1 MSSTLASTSAV
12 HSNGAT
18 RLFAPVAQTA
28 DFASA
33 SQAAPSVVPAVVRP
47 SSTARAQPTH
57 QTETDPASAAADT
70 AASAAAAGSVA
81 ELRRTEQQLDVGFR
95 AAQDLEWQKR
105 DAEIG
110 RQAEEARRLKRQ
122 RKAANEK
129 AAKQQVMHLTFST
142 YLHRSH
148 HPCIPCGTTSTALQ
162 LLPLAGQY
170 SCCMWYLSMADSDPS
185 AVFGI
190 VLMLHK
196 SASSQR
202 LGWGALR

>member
-1 MSSTLASTSAV
+1 M

-18 RLFAPVAQTA
+18 RLFTPVAQTA

-47 SSTARAQPTH
+47 SSTAGAQPTH
-57 QTETDPASAAADT
+57 QAETDPASAAADT
-70 AASAAAAGSVA
+70 AASASAAGSVA

-129 AAKQQVMHLTFST
+129 AAKQQVMHPTLFT

-148 HPCIPCGTTSTALQ
+148 RPCIPCGTTSKPLQ
-162 LLPLAGQY
+162 LLPLAGQH
-170 SCCMWYLSMADSDPS
+170 SCCMWYLSKAVSDPS

-190 VLMLHK
+190 VLVLHK
-196 SASSQR
+196 PACSQR
-202 LGWGALR
+202 LDWGALR